1 MADEKEFIE
10 LINKNKG
17 IIYKICTTYSNNKDD
32 KDDLAQ
38 DIVFNLWKS
47 YGSYNKEY
55 KFSTWMYRIALNV
68 AISFYRQGKKS
79 KLKDSFSERLIV
91 FEEGLDKKIEEDKNL
106 EMLHDFINGLKEID
120 KAIILLYLEDKPYR
134 EMAEITGFTE
144 TNIAT
149 RINRIKEKLRQNF
162 KTNNH

>member
-1 MADEKEFIE
+1 MANEKEFIK

-38 DIVFNLWKS
+38 DIIFNLWKS

-79 KLKDSFSERLIV
+79 KLKDSFSERLVV
-91 FEEGLDKKIEEDKNL
+91 FEESPDKKIEEDKNL
-106 EMLHDFINGLKEID
+106 EMLHHFIEDLKEID
-120 KAIILLYLEDKPYR
+120 KAIILLYLENKSYR

-144 TNIAT
+144 TNIST
-149 RINRIKEKLRQNF
+149 RINRIKERLRQNF
-162 KTNNH
+162 KNN